1 MRVGLV
7 FIELSLVA
15 FIRLRLLW
23 LGHVVSIVVFEISES
38 GDPIEGL
45 LVKGLFGLLV
55 DLALPLLEIDLSD
68 LLRREYGSAIV
79 DFMRLNET
87 FNRVADALV
96 LVRAEVELY
105 VRHAE
110 VDLLVQSLPD

>member
-23 LGHVVSIVVFEISES
+23 LGHVVSIVVFEIF
-38 GDPIEGL
+38 
-45 LVKGLFGLLV
+45 VKGLFGLLV
-55 DLALPLLEIDLSD
+55 DLALPLLEIDLSY

-79 DFMRLNET
+79 DFMGLNET

-96 LVRAEVELY
+96 LMRAEVELY
-105 VRHAE
+105 IRYAE